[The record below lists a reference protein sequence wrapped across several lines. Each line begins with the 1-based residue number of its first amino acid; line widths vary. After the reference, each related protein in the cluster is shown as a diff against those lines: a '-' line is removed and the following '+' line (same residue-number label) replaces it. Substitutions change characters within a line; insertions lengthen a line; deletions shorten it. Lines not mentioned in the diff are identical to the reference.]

1 MIEHCTE
8 VMDGLDVKFG
18 ANRFQYLFLFD
29 HSSNHEA
36 FAPDALR
43 SNVVNKGWGGKQAK
57 LRATEFSVH
66 YAVAG
71 ADIAKHRSRKLSVGA
86 KVKVKGWWS
95 PIDVHNKWRTGT
107 IIGVNEAPGWN
118 KGTYKVRFDDP
129 IQQSMV
135 FLPNSRQPVSKW
147 GGRGRA
153 NKPSTHVGAAKGAH
167 QTLWERGHAPAVF
180 PRRPGVTSSCKFKQA
195 VLKFLEDEGR
205 VSAADHDP
213 YCHVCSV
220 FDEETNETTCPEGPL
235 IDCTY
240 CNHTRHINKCARLPK
255 HVVDTFDKT
264 GKVPGVWA
272 CPDCI
277 KAACEELEL
286 DPPPPLVDVDD
297 NSDDDSDGEG
307 EGEGGIVGDVQGQD
321 DESDMH
327 ATAGVVFGVWS
338 IAHLRMLLNSLP
350 DFKAQQS
357 RIAELIQ
364 ARGHL
369 CMFLPKFHCELN
381 FIELYWCLAKWHT
394 RGRADKT
401 WKGLKKAIWEAF
413 GVVTY
418 ANPTDKCLP
427 TNSLVRQRESRRSR
441 EYLAAY
447 KRGCTVSEVDEVR
460 AVIKSMRREYKQ
472 HRVPSQTGA
481 REPTPT
487 LSTPTLR
494 RSVRCGKCGVL
505 GHNRAGCVRYWA
517 KKS

>member
-18 ANRFQYLFLFD
+18 TDRFQYLFLFD
-29 HSSNHEA
+29 HSANHEA

-43 SNVVNKGWGGKQAK
+43 SNVVSKGWGGKQAK
-57 LRATEFSVH
+57 MRATEFSIH
-66 YAVAG
+66 HAVQPS
-71 ADIAKHRSRKLSVGA
+71 DISRHPSRSLTVGRQ
-86 KVKVKGWWS
+86 VKVKGWWS
-95 PIDVHNKWRTGT
+95 PLNRHTKWWTGK
-107 IIGVNEAPGWN
+107 IIRVNEAPGWN
-118 KGTYKVRFDDP
+118 KGTYEVQFEEP
-129 IQQSMV
+129 IRQSMV
-135 FLPNSRQPVSKW
+135 FLPESGQPVSKW
-147 GGRGRA
+147 GGRGIS

-167 QTLWERGHAPAVF
+167 QILWERGLAPAIF
-180 PRRPGVTSSCKFKQA
+180 PRRTGVTSSCKFKQA

-220 FDEETNETTCPEGPL
+220 HDEETNETTCPEGAL

-240 CNHTRHINKCARLPK
+240 CNHTRHIIKCARLPQ
-255 HVVDTFDKT
+255 HVVDTYKKT

-277 KAACEELEL
+277 KAACEGLEL
-286 DPPPPLVDVDD
+286 DPPPPLVEIDDDSD
-297 NSDDDSDGEG
+297 NSDDEDQA
-307 EGEGGIVGDVQGQD
+307 GIVGDVEGED
-321 DESDMH
+321 DPTEETDMH

-338 IAHLRMLLNSLP
+338 IMHLRMLINSLS
-350 DFKAQQS
+350 DFQAQQS
-357 RIAELIQ
+357 RITELVQ

-401 WKGLKKAIWEAF
+401 WKGLQQAIWEAF
-413 GVVTY
+413 GVVPY
-418 ANPTDKCLP
+418 ANPTNKCLP

-447 KRGCTVSEVDEVR
+447 KRGCMVGEVDEVR

-481 REPTPT
+481 RVPTPA
-487 LSTPTLR
+487 LVTPTVR
-494 RSVRCGKCGVL
+494 RSKRCGQCGVL
-505 GHNRAGCVRYWA
+505 GHNRAGCARYWA